1 MSDATSQESPDFK
14 LPPKVLSVPGC
25 GRWTKNK
32 NKNKNKKKPLPCNAM
47 KDQRRVLLNLLRKIR
62 ERFREEA
69 TLDMLE
75 VCRK

>member
-32 NKNKNKKKPLPCNAM
+32 NKNKNKPLPCNAM

-62 ERFREEA
+62 ECFREEV
-69 TLDMLE
+69 TLDMLLE